1 MRTVPSQK
9 STLRLVMGGRAK
21 SGSALTPFG
30 PVRAGLTIS
39 PNHLIQKENLDRE
52 LTVLLNSLEKGL
64 TELTSKYYEA
74 CDTYITV
81 THRLVRL
88 TGTHSK
94 EVGISVL
101 Q

>member
-1 MRTVPSQK
+1 MRTVSSQK

-39 PNHLIQKENLDRE
+39 PNHLTQKENLDQQ

-74 CDTYITV
+74 CDTYITG
-81 THRLVRL
+81 TPRLVRL
-88 TGTHSK
+88 TGTHLEK
-94 EVGISVL
+94 VGTNG
-101 Q
+101 

>member
-1 MRTVPSQK
+1 MRTVSSQK

-30 PVRAGLTIS
+30 PVRAGLITTPS
-39 PNHLIQKENLDRE
+39 HLIQKENLNQQ

-64 TELTSKYYEA
+64 AELTSKYYEA

-88 TGTHSK
+88 TGTHLEGAGTK
-94 EVGISVL
+94 
-101 Q
+101 